1 MKFTDNPKFGSSTCF
16 TGKFDREAF
25 RGYAAA
31 GIDCVE
37 LSTNYNNYF
46 NTWEF
51 VDRPEDYARI
61 AADEGVEIWS
71 VHLPFSRK
79 LDISNEDKELRAVT
93 LYTDRAMIRASARAG
108 AKVIVLH
115 PSSEPIDDERR
126 PERMRLSREAI
137 ISLNEECVKLG
148 VKLAV
153 EDLPRTCLCNR
164 SEEMVSLISSTGAG
178 AVFDTNH
185 ALFEDNAHFIDTLTA
200 GGIKIHTL
208 HISDYFR
215 DAAGVLDERHVL
227 PGEGIN
233 DWHAIFDALVRH
245 GYEGP
250 IMYEV
255 PARPKTHETPYTFAE
270 LADNMRRLAA
280 GLI

>member
-1 MKFTDNPKFGSSTCF
+1 MKFTNNPKFGSSTCF

-153 EDLPRTCLCNR
+153 ED
-164 SEEMVSLISSTGAG
+164 
-178 AVFDTNH
+178 
-185 ALFEDNAHFIDTLTA
+185 NAHFIDTLTA

-245 GYEGP
+245 GYKGP

>member
-46 NTWEF
+46 NAWEF

-153 EDLPRTCLCNR
+153 EDLPRTCLCNH
-164 SEEMVSLISSTGAG
+164 SEEMVLLISGTGAG
-178 AVFDTNH
+178 VVFDTNH

>member
-1 MKFTDNPKFGSSTCF
+1 MKFTNNPKFGSSTCF

-126 PERMRLSREAI
+126 PEDHRDQQR
-137 ISLNEECVKLG
+137 G
-148 VKLAV
+148 
-153 EDLPRTCLCNR
+153 P
-164 SEEMVSLISSTGAG
+164 AG
-178 AVFDTNH
+178 AHPADPRRTPCPPTLARSRR
-185 ALFEDNAHFIDTLTA
+185 ALQ
-200 GGIKIHTL
+200 GG
-208 HISDYFR
+208 
-215 DAAGVLDERHVL
+215 HV
-227 PGEGIN
+227 PSHN
-233 DWHAIFDALVRH
+233 
-245 GYEGP
+245 
-250 IMYEV
+250 EV
-255 PARPKTHETPYTFAE
+255 SPCSNRCWT
-270 LADNMRRLAA
+270 RSGGRW
-280 GLI
+280 G

>member
-1 MKFTDNPKFGSSTCF
+1 MKFSQQLKKGASMCF
-16 TGKFDREAF
+16 TGKLDRDSF
-25 RGYAAA
+25 RAYAAA
-31 GIDCVE
+31 GIDCAE
-37 LSTNYNNYF
+37 LSFNYNYYF
-46 NTWEF
+46 NVSGF

-71 VHLPFSRK
+71 VHIPFSRK
-79 LDISNEDKELRAVT
+79 LDISTEDKELRAIT

-108 AKVIVLH
+108 AKVMVLH

-126 PERMRLSREAI
+126 PERLRLSREAI
-137 ISLNEECVKLG
+137 ISLNEECTRLG
-148 VKLAV
+148 LKLAV

-164 SEEMVSLISSTGAG
+164 SEEMVALLQGTGAG

-185 ALFEDNAHFIDTLTA
+185 ALQEENADFIDALTA
-200 GGIKIHTL
+200 GGIRIHTL

-215 DAAGVLDERHVL
+215 DAEGRLDERHVL

-233 DWHAIFDALVRH
+233 DWKAILAALERH
-245 GYEGP
+245 GYNGP
-250 IMYEV
+250 LMYEV
-255 PARPKTHETPYTFAE
+255 PARPKTRDVPYTFSE

-280 GLI
+280 WEI